1 MPLFLVM
8 YWKQL
13 AIAAAVAIALTTS
26 YFAGYNHRAKIC
38 DADSAKAVQEWQAEI
53 NKERERKDE
62 ISAKLQ
68 DALQAK
74 GVLDKQIAKKV
85 TNEINNNRVY
95 TECVVPS
102 AGVQLNNTTA
112 KQYNQARGAK

>member
-1 MPLFLVM
+1 MPLFLAT

-13 AIAAAVAIALTTS
+13 AIAAAVVIALSTS
-26 YFAGYNHRAKIC
+26 YFAGYNYRAKIC
-38 DADSAKAVQEWQAEI
+38 EADSAKAVQQWQDEI

-68 DALQAK
+68 EALQAK
-74 GVLDKQIAKKV
+74 DILDKQLAKKV

-102 AGVQLNNTTA
+102 TGVQLNNSTA
-112 KQYNQARGAK
+112 RQYNQARGSK